1 MKLKLDNGFENSHT
15 LYVYAY
21 SVIYLSLLCRRFD
34 GSLLNR
40 IGIHTVDEA
49 AFPLGESNG

>member
-1 MKLKLDNGFENSHT
+1 MKLKLDTGLKISHT

-21 SVIYLSLLCRRFD
+21 SVIYLSLLCRQFD
-34 GSLLNR
+34 GSFLNR

-49 AFPLGESNG
+49 AFRLGVPQ